1 MENFKFSYDE
11 QNDDL
16 FVYLDGKKSEGAV
29 EMGNFV
35 FDFDKEENLV
45 AIQISDASK
54 VLSKLL
60 SKIINL
66 AKITSIKLEIIN
78 FRNMTA
84 VRMFVETSE
93 EKIVAPIIVPRVKQ
107 MSPALNY

>member
-11 QNDDL
+11 ENDDL
-16 FVYLDGKKSEGAV
+16 FIYLENKKSEGAV

-35 FDFDKEENLV
+35 FDFDEKENLV
-45 AIQISDASK
+45 AIQISEASK

-60 SKIINL
+60 SKIIEL
-66 AKITSIKLEIIN
+66 VKIKNVRVEIVN

-84 VRMFVETSE
+84 IRMFVETD
-93 EKIVAPIIVPRVKQ
+93 KDKFMAPIIVPRIKQ
-107 MSPALNY
+107 NSPALNY